1 MKESHLKRK
10 ILVMGI
16 LLLLV
21 IESFGLIMV
30 YRGAKQTISFIPDVV
45 SNLIYTY
52 LDICKSNPEEAVAYT
67 HFETEFER
75 EAFIDSPKQIN
86 NYKILGAEAINEDL
100 YVFTIN
106 IQKEI
111 ETYPKRYYFVGE
123 IDSKLYVMVNVWNIP
138 EELKTGLNVD
148 RYTLTQDDLS
158 GDIPISP
165 GSIVR

>member
-1 MKESHLKRK
+1 
-10 ILVMGI
+10 
-16 LLLLV
+16 
-21 IESFGLIMV
+21 
-30 YRGAKQTISFIPDVV
+30 
-45 SNLIYTY
+45 
-52 LDICKSNPEEAVAYT
+52 
-67 HFETEFER
+67 
-75 EAFIDSPKQIN
+75 PKQIN